1 VVIPKAGEHISEEEM
16 REYCKGQIS
25 YQKIPRYF
33 QFVEFYSMTASEI
46 GVLITATFISV
57 VWRFN
62 VWRSRTPKSLY
73 DLVEKKRIDV
83 PDGDINTLYLGFL
96 ENYRDAMASP
106 KRYFL
111 CSFLMILFSQLV
123 ATQQSIVTT

>member
-1 VVIPKAGEHISEEEM
+1 
-16 REYCKGQIS
+16 
-25 YQKIPRYF
+25 
-33 QFVEFYSMTASEI
+33 MTASEI